1 VIITRTPLRISFVGG
16 GTDLPGYYRFHG
28 GQVISTTIDKY
39 VYVTISEKFDGR
51 VNLRYSETEDVGH
64 VDELKHDIVRE
75 CLKHFGITNGVEIV
89 TISDV
94 PMRGTGLGSSSALTV
109 GLLRALS
116 EYTHQKLSLDVLAD
130 TACGI
135 EIEKVGSPIGKQDQY
150 AAAFGGFN
158 HIEFGSADAVGV
170 FGMNAPRKIRWLEN
184 ASMLFHLDRTRSA
197 NDILSKQ
204 SEEIGERLP
213 IYSAMSTAVDWM
225 REWLNDET
233 PCEEV
238 GEIIDQEW
246 DRKKQLGNG
255 ISDDEIDV
263 LYCTAKMAG
272 ALGGKVA
279 GAGGGG
285 FMLLIVPD
293 EAKDAVREVMAP
305 LHEMPFRFSTQGSE
319 VIYADS

>member
-1 VIITRTPLRISFVGG
+1 VVRSPLRLSFTGG

-39 VYVTISEKFDGR
+39 VYVTINEKFDGR
-51 VNLRYSETEDVGH
+51 VSLRYSKTEDVGH

-94 PMRGTGLGSSSALTV
+94 PMKGTGLGSSSALTV
-109 GLLRALS
+109 GLIKALS
-116 EYTHQKLSLDVLAD
+116 AFVRQPMDAGTIAKL
-130 TACGI
+130 ACFI
-135 EIEKVGSPIGKQDQY
+135 EIEMVKSPIGKQDQY

-170 FGMNAPRKIRWLEN
+170 FGMHSPRKVRWLEN
-184 ASMLFHLDRTRSA
+184 ASMLFHLDRSRST

-204 SEEIGERLP
+204 SEEIGENLYEYDSIKASVRNMLQ
-213 IYSAMSTAVDWM
+213 
-225 REWLNDET
+225 WL
-233 PCEEV
+233 EEGGDV
-238 GEIIDQEW
+238 ESIGRIIDEEW
-246 DRKKQLGNG
+246 QHKKELGNG

-272 ALGGKVA
+272 ALGGKVV

-293 EAKDAVREVMAP
+293 EAKQAVREVMAP
-305 LHEMPFRFSTQGSE
+305 LHEMPFRFSTQGSK
-319 VIYADS
+319 VIYAD